1 MLRKSLYKIVTF
13 LSGKRYFK
21 NSPLGGWGALLLLFL
36 SIPGAHAVEFTD
48 ISKLDYAVYFEPVT
62 GQIGNYVDIFIK
74 EKTQMISTGYGI
86 DLVMPDGFSVVEHE
100 SVRECEFAAYGGNKI
115 TKNND
120 NRFRFNYVI
129 SSANNMV
136 AAGSDVVT
144 QRVRLKIDKSVA
156 PGDYAIVVTNS
167 EIVSET
173 GAAGTMKRPDDIY
186 CRVTLQSK
194 PVVTATTTSIDLR
207 GFSDVFGLVDV
218 SANPNVIIYANEGQV
233 ENENNVVVDDNCE
246 SLVLTDKFPF
256 AIPADMGFH
265 VDYACYEREDIKGTS
280 TLYLPFGFKPS
291 AFRAFTLD
299 GESGGLLSFKETTK
313 TCAAYTPL
321 VICPKEGETSARVKI
336 DKEDFDISPS
346 SEKSAT
352 KNGYSFRGVL
362 DTKVLYGA
370 EGCFVFSAKDG
381 RFKKCNDAG
390 TTIRAF
396 RCYVKTPESASGKSE
411 LGILFDGLTTGMD
424 NYELRVTN
432 YLQHS
437 TELPVYDLQGRRVAL
452 PKANEVYIINGK
464 KIIK

>member
-129 SSANNMV
+129 SSASNMV

-173 GAAGTMKRPDDIY
+173 GAAG
-186 CRVTLQSK
+186 
-194 PVVTATTTSIDLR
+194 
-207 GFSDVFGLVDV
+207 
-218 SANPNVIIYANEGQV
+218 
-233 ENENNVVVDDNCE
+233 
-246 SLVLTDKFPF
+246 
-256 AIPADMGFH
+256 H
-265 VDYACYEREDIKGTS
+265 YE
-280 TLYLPFGFKPS
+280 
-291 AFRAFTLD
+291 
-299 GESGGLLSFKETTK
+299 
-313 TCAAYTPL
+313 
-321 VICPKEGETSARVKI
+321 
-336 DKEDFDISPS
+336 
-346 SEKSAT
+346 
-352 KNGYSFRGVL
+352 
-362 DTKVLYGA
+362 
-370 EGCFVFSAKDG
+370 
-381 RFKKCNDAG
+381 
-390 TTIRAF
+390 
-396 RCYVKTPESASGKSE
+396 AS
-411 LGILFDGLTTGMD
+411 
-424 NYELRVTN
+424 
-432 YLQHS
+432 
-437 TELPVYDLQGRRVAL
+437 
-452 PKANEVYIINGK
+452 
-464 KIIK
+464 